1 MDVKSN
7 LHLSYLQQIR
17 CLCEAEVVE
26 ILNGDGWYYE
36 CCTTCAR
43 AVQKREGQVFC
54 PGCQDT
60 KEKTSHRYR
69 VVARV
74 KDDSETTT
82 FTLFNKEAEQLIG
95 VPLEKILTELD
106 QEGNME
112 DIPTPIKNMVGKFCA
127 FQIKVT
133 QYNITTGCEEYTVTR
148 VSECSKTPAT
158 TSTAEEETH
167 KDKRMKT
174 A

>member
-1 MDVKSN
+1 M
-7 LHLSYLQQIR
+7 
-17 CLCEAEVVE
+17 
-26 ILNGDGWYYE
+26 
-36 CCTTCAR
+36 
-43 AVQKREGQVFC
+43 
-54 PGCQDT
+54 
-60 KEKTSHRYR
+60 
-69 VVARV
+69 
-74 KDDSETTT
+74 
-82 FTLFNKEAEQLIG
+82 
-95 VPLEKILTELD
+95 D
-106 QEGNME
+106 QEGNTE

>member
-60 KEKTSHRYR
+60 KEKTSHRYER
-69 VVARV
+69 PNCR
-74 KDDSETTT
+74 
-82 FTLFNKEAEQLIG
+82 Q
-95 VPLEKILTELD
+95 
-106 QEGNME
+106 
-112 DIPTPIKNMVGKFCA
+112 
-127 FQIKVT
+127 
-133 QYNITTGCEEYTVTR
+133 
-148 VSECSKTPAT
+148 AT
-158 TSTAEEETH
+158 T
-167 KDKRMKT
+167 
-174 A
+174 